1 MRTLALLSAA
11 ALLLLSCQAGSKP
24 ADAATA
30 APGAPTK
37 ADASY
42 DFGVLVATN
51 LKSTGVSLDYESFV
65 NGMKDVLEK
74 NAPKVTLEK
83 ANQDVQVVIADAQKT
98 LGEANAAKETQYL
111 ADNGKKAGVKTTA
124 SGLEYEVITEGTGAK
139 PKATDTVKVDYVGKL
154 LDGTTFDSSIDRKQP
169 AVFPLGQ
176 VIPGWTEGIQLMGVG
191 SKYKL
196 TIPSKLAYGPNAA
209 GGGRIPANSTLV
221 FEVTLLS
228 IEPPAPAP
236 KVPAKN

>member
-1 MRTLALLSAA
+1 MRILALLSAT
-11 ALLLLSCQAGSKP
+11 ALLLLSCQAGPKP
-24 ADAATA
+24 ADAASA
-30 APGAPTK
+30 APGTLSK

-51 LKSTGVSLDYESFV
+51 LKTTGVSLDYEAFV
-65 NGMKDVLEK
+65 NGMKDVLDK
-74 NAPKVTLEK
+74 NAPKVALEK
-83 ANQDVQVVIADAQKT
+83 ANQDVQTVIADAQKQ
-98 LGEANAAKETQYL
+98 LALANAVKEAAYL
-111 ADNGKKAGVKTTA
+111 AENGKKTGVKTTA
-124 SGLEYEVITEGTGAK
+124 SGLEYEVITEGSGAK

-191 SKYKL
+191 SKYRL
-196 TIPSKLAYGPNAA
+196 TIPSKLAYGATAA

-228 IEPPAPAP
+228 IEAPG
-236 KVPAKN
+236 KN